1 MSRYKRPSIKV
12 LSATWLTAIFSSF
25 MVIVTSIA
33 VWKDV
38 ISFRSC
44 NVNSNDLS
52 VTVCGK
58 SSVNAGD
65 ALLMFLLLLSVLL
78 VMALFTHAI
87 RLTRRP
93 TA

>member
-12 LSATWLTAIFSSF
+12 LSATWLTAVFSSL
-25 MVIVTSIA
+25 MVLVSGFA

-38 ISFRSC
+38 VSFRSC
-44 NVNSNDLS
+44 NINSSDLS
-52 VTVCGK
+52 VAVCGK
-58 SSVNAGD
+58 ASVNTGD
-65 ALLMFLLLLSVLL
+65 ALLMFLLLCSLLL
-78 VMALFTHAI
+78 VTALFTHAI